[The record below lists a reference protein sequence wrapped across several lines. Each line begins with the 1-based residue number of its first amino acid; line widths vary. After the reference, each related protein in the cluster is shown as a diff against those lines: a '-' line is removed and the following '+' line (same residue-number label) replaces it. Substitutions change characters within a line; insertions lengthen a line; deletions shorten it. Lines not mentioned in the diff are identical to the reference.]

1 MTHIN
6 ATIVTNK
13 GEIHLDL
20 FNDKT
25 PITVANFMHLAN
37 TNFYDG
43 ISFHRVIGQFM
54 AQAGCPKG
62 DGTGGPGYQF
72 QDELDTSLVHN
83 RGVISMANCGPN
95 TNGSQFFITHVP
107 CPHLDGVHTVFG
119 KVRDDASLAVLD
131 AIVRGDTIESIK
143 IDDCNNAFDYEA
155 IFSEKIVVN

>member
-6 ATIVTNK
+6 ATITTNK
-13 GEIHLDL
+13 GDIHLEL
-20 FNDKT
+20 FQDKT

-43 ISFHRVIGQFM
+43 ILFHRVIGQFM

-62 DGTGGPGYQF
+62 NGTGGPGYQF
-72 QDELDTSLVHN
+72 QDEFDSSLVHN

-107 CPHLDGVHTVFG
+107 CPHLDGVHSVFG

-131 AIVRGDTIESIK
+131 AIAQGDTIESIK
-143 IDDCNNAFDYEA
+143 IDSSDIAFDNKA
-155 IFSEKIVVN
+155 IFAEKIKAN